1 MAPTAIESEHP
12 YEGTAEVQGDAA
24 RAVRQARMRSY
35 LMCPPTYFDVV
46 YAINDWMRPGEPVDR
61 DRAMSQ
67 WCELAD
73 TYRRLGH
80 EVLTIDP
87 APGLPDMVFV
97 TDSGLVVDG
106 VALGA
111 RYRSPERRAEAGHVF
126 RWFQQNGLTRPAVPR
141 YVNEGEGDFLVV
153 GDVILAGTGF
163 RSDPR
168 SHAEASA
175 HLNRRVI
182 TLNLVNPRFYHLNT
196 AVGVL
201 DDATIAYLPA
211 AFSPE
216 SRALLERM
224 FPDAVVAAE
233 SDTDWLGLNLVSD
246 GANVVLP
253 VQAARLAE
261 QLSDRGYE
269 PVPVDYSEF
278 LKSGGGIKCC
288 TLELRGF
295 RKLRDAGNQG

>member
-1 MAPTAIESEHP
+1 MAPSAIESEHAH
-12 YEGTAEVQGDAA
+12 EGRAQERDVGTREVRHA
-24 RAVRQARMRSY
+24 RTRSY

-67 WCELAD
+67 WMALVD

-80 EVLTIDP
+80 EVLTIE
-87 APGLPDMVFV
+87 AVQGLPDMVFV

-111 RYRSPERRAEAGHVF
+111 RYRSLERRAEADHVF
-126 RWFQQNGLTRPAVPR
+126 RWFRRNGLIRPTLPR

-153 GDVILAGTGF
+153 GDVILGGTGF
-163 RSDPR
+163 RSDAR
-168 SHAEASA
+168 SHAEAAA
-175 HLNRRVI
+175 HLNREVI
-182 TLNLVNPRFYHLNT
+182 TLNLVNPRYYHLNT
-196 AVGVL
+196 ALGVL
-201 DDATIAYLPA
+201 DDSTIAYLPA

-216 SRALLERM
+216 SRARLASM
-224 FPDAVVAAE
+224 FPDAVIAAE
-233 SDTDWLGLNLVSD
+233 SDTEWLGLNLVSD
-246 GANVVLP
+246 GINVVLP
-253 VQAARLAE
+253 QQAVHLAE

-269 PVPVDYSEF
+269 PVPLDYSEF

-295 RKLRDAGNQG
+295 RELCADANQG